1 MKGCCRKKR
10 NHIIIVR
17 NSTRDI
23 DYDKLAETIVIAQ
36 EKSEAEANKKGK
48 FTSGTFSLLVS
59 VVFRV
64 IAVFGVIIA
73 VAIPSAIIN
82 SLQSLIWSEFG
93 NIVSNIIYIAL
104 IVVFWLII
112 IAYAFIL
119 WKSAKEIEEE
129 QDRNYIISVFSGIVS
144 FAALVVAL
152 VALFKGVG

>member
-23 DYDKLAETIVIAQ
+23 DYDKLAEAIVMAQ
-36 EKSEAEANKKGK
+36 EKSEAEANKKRR
-48 FTSGTFSLLVS
+48 FTSGTFSS
-59 VVFRV
+59 FISIVFR
-64 IAVFGVIIA
+64 IMAFFGVIIA
-73 VAIPSAIIN
+73 VAIPSSIAN
-82 SLQSLIWSEFG
+82 LSQSLIWSEFG
-93 NIVSNIIYIAL
+93 NIISNIINIAL
-104 IVVFWLII
+104 VIVFWLII